1 MARKRKPETLDF
13 TINDSCLVCEV
24 KTDGSVLCDR
34 CFTKAF
40 RKRLKKIMNQD
51 AQKEKE

>member
-1 MARKRKPETLDF
+1 MGRKRKPEIDF
-13 TINDSCLVCEV
+13 TTNDSCLICEV
-24 KTDGSVLCDR
+24 KTDGSVLCDK

-40 RKRLKKIMNQD
+40 RKRLKKIMQQD